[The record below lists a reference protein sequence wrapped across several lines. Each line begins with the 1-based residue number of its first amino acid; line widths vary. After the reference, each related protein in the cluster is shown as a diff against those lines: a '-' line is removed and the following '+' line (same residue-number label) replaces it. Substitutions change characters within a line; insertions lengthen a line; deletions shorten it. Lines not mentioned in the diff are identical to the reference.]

1 MNETP
6 LTLSWEQIPRL
17 DFDVGIA
24 CEDTAATDHV
34 LAAVTQ
40 EPIVEFL
47 ESKVGVYTKFFEL
60 ENYHIPI
67 SQFIFDI
74 LGHYQIHLSQLPVIG
89 AAKVD
94 ERIFPIVVEWR
105 TNALKHKMPS
115 ADFYSEANVTTL
127 NTHHTPIQK
136 QPEALLCLVGL
147 SQSYFLRDDVY
158 PTFLY
163 DDDRDM
169 DLFNLISAS
178 NPTKVKTE
186 TRPRVAHEVPL
197 LTATASR
204 VKDMEDTTDGLSH
217 GILHVENEAT
227 TKVVLEPSLEKEVAA
242 MGPRVNRRRRKR
254 GNDKAE
260 ANAPPKVLRKDHAAF
275 RPAQSTLRVKP
286 LAPLGFDAGFTFATH
301 VTHEA
306 HTAAKSVS
314 DPDPLSYTKPQP
326 HPELDIAYHTNKSH
340 VLHNVDA
347 DLLGKRLPRSP
358 PEMLLPQGAR
368 PVLRGESGVRE
379 INLLPL
385 HGQVARRSHIT
396 AETKN
401 LETLLEA
408 KVDMKKAVEAKNAKL
423 TKELESL
430 RIQFSDLQVS
440 NSQLS
445 QQHGKV
451 GRDLM
456 AIKAYDPE
464 ADSKYVKAL
473 QDLKDLKYPLVDQ
486 LERLKDAPME
496 LIITSLYLESDS
508 REDVP

>member
-1 MNETP
+1 MGRDTIRLEDAVSTISKEY
-6 LTLSWEQIPRL
+6 LLS
-17 DFDVGIA
+17 
-24 CEDTAATDHV
+24 
-34 LAAVTQ
+34 
-40 EPIVEFL
+40 
-47 ESKVGVYTKFFEL
+47 
-60 ENYHIPI
+60 
-67 SQFIFDI
+67 
-74 LGHYQIHLSQLPVIG
+74 LPQSM
-89 AAKVD
+89 VD

-385 HGQVARRSHIT
+385 HGQVARRLVKGMSEGLKHGI
-396 AETKN
+396 K
-401 LETLLEA
+401 
-408 KVDMKKAVEAKNAKL
+408 
-423 TKELESL
+423 
-430 RIQFSDLQVS
+430 
-440 NSQLS
+440 
-445 QQHGKV
+445 HGKV